1 MFSPMVLDKT
11 EIFMFWL
18 INPKLLLRT
27 CTTLKTFRFFD
38 NSMTRY
44 IGKIL
49 FCSIG
54 YLLLLVSWMYVSFS
68 LNLNRSLSTSC
79 LKWPICIWLLYF
91 HDLVDLLNAM
101 LLNTQAAKPDRITLS
116 TSTWIRKCCH
126 FLRFLFYCSSM
137 L

>member
-1 MFSPMVLDKT
+1 MVLDKT
-11 EIFMFWL
+11 EIFVFWL
-18 INPKLLLRT
+18 INPKLLLRA

-38 NSMTRY
+38 NSMARY

-54 YLLLLVSWMYVSFS
+54 YLLLLVSWMYLSFC
-68 LNLNRSLSTSC
+68 LNLNISLNTSC
-79 LKWPICIWLLYF
+79 LKWPICIWLLCF
-91 HDLVDLLNAM
+91 HDLVDLLNVM
-101 LLNTQAAKPDRITLS
+101 LLNTQAAKTDRMPLS

-126 FLRFLFYCSSM
+126 FLHFLFYCSSV